1 MGFWLVFLSE
11 KPSSTSRVVGQ
22 QIAKTVLK
30 LFIFYN
36 YIIFGG
42 GSEGKDSKN
51 GKRSREGGEGAE
63 LILLLRT
70 GRQYIIIS
78 PLKLISQSHY

>member
-42 GSEGKDSKN
+42 GSEGKGSKN
-51 GKRSREGGEGAE
+51 GKRSREGG
-63 LILLLRT
+63 
-70 GRQYIIIS
+70 GRG
-78 PLKLISQSHY
+78 LN

>member
-42 GSEGKDSKN
+42 GSEGKGSKN

-78 PLKLISQSHY
+78 PLKLISLSHY

>member
-51 GKRSREGGEGAE
+51 GKRSREAGEGAE